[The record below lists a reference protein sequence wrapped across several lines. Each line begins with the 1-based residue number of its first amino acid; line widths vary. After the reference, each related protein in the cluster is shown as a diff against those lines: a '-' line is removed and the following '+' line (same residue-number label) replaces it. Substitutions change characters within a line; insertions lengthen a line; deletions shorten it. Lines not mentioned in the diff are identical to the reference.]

1 MVTGFMGLLQKRY
14 GSTLGDE
21 ADEYI
26 GFAVDGARRMQGL
39 IDDLLTYS
47 RVGSRGA
54 SPVAADLGDVVT
66 AVRQNLHA
74 LIGETGATIRQDE
87 LPTLVADRQQMTQL
101 YQNLVGNAM
110 KFSGEH
116 PPQVELGA
124 ERGNGEWRLYV
135 RDHGIGI
142 APEHRQNVFVIF
154 RRLHSREEYP
164 GSGIGLA
171 VCKRIVERHRGRI
184 WVDTTVGGGC
194 TFWFTLPDRTRSGDD
209 E

>member
-1 MVTGFMGLLQKRY
+1 V
-14 GSTLGDE
+14 
-21 ADEYI
+21 
-26 GFAVDGARRMQGL
+26 
-39 IDDLLTYS
+39 
-47 RVGSRGA
+47 
-54 SPVAADLGDVVT
+54 
-66 AVRQNLHA
+66 
-74 LIGETGATIRQDE
+74 DE
-87 LPTLVADRQQMTQL
+87 LPTVVSDRQQMSQL

-110 KFSGEH
+110 KFSGERA
-116 PPQVELGA
+116 PQVELGA

-142 APEHRQNVFVIF
+142 AQEHRQNVFVIF

-171 VCKRIVERHRGRI
+171 VCKRIVERHGGRI

>member
-54 SPVAADLGDVVT
+54 SPVAVDLGDVVT